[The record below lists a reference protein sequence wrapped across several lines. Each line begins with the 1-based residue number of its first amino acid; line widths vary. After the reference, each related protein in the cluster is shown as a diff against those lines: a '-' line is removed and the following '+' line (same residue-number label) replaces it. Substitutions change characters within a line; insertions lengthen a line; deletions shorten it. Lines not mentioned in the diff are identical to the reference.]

1 MNWIINKMIKLIQ
14 KKLIMG
20 CHHEV
25 KISLNQDPQ
34 DIQTSK
40 LSVNFI
46 PAAPVRECHA
56 CFANPDYHEFP
67 PQQQADDGH
76 DG

>member
-1 MNWIINKMIKLIQ
+1 
-14 KKLIMG
+14 MG

-34 DIQTSK
+34 DVQTSK

-46 PAAPVRECHA
+46 PADPVSECHTVCRA
-56 CFANPDYHEFP
+56 FFANPHYHEFP